1 MQSAIL
7 PNRFLAG
14 QTRKPKESMDTTL
27 FVATIVLVMIGLVMV
42 YSSTFHLGYSYLKL
56 EALRILVGI
65 SALYLGTRIRYIKL
79 SGKTKNIILLI
90 ALIILLATLLLGRK
104 VMGARRWIGI
114 LQPAEFAKLALIFW
128 LASFFA
134 EGRSIDTQFKR
145 QVLPPLIVTLAIV
158 ILTVVQ
164 PAVGTSCILL
174 ATSLTMFF
182 LGGVRMK
189 YIVIIG
195 GITLL
200 GFMILVFVFP
210 HSRKRINDFWQGNR
224 YQQTRSVIAIG
235 SGGLTGKGLGE
246 GKEKFKFL
254 PKMPTDFIFS
264 AIGEEFGFIGSLI
277 IFLLFLIILVRGL
290 KIAAAAEDYFGYLL
304 ASGITAMI
312 FIYTLIH
319 IGVALGIL
327 PPTGQP
333 LPFVSFGGS
342 ALVTNLFAIGLV
354 LNISK
359 FRIRRPCDVAY
370 IRGWHGRPRLS
381 GTRPW

>member
-1 MQSAIL
+1 MWSAIL
-7 PNRFLAG
+7 PNRFIAR
-14 QTRKPKESMDTTL
+14 QTEKPKEPMDTVL
-27 FVATIVLVMIGLVMV
+27 FVATIILVLIGLVMV

-56 EALRILVGI
+56 ESLRILVGI
-65 SALYLGTRIRYIKL
+65 AALFLGTRVRYIKL
-79 SGKTKNIILLI
+79 SGKTKNIILFI

-104 VMGARRWIGI
+104 VMGARRWTGI

-134 EGRSIDTQFKR
+134 EGRGIDTRFKK
-145 QVLPPLIVTLAIV
+145 QVLPPLMVTLAII
-158 ILTVVQ
+158 ILTVLQ
-164 PAVGTSCILL
+164 PAVGTSCILF

-182 LGGVRMK
+182 LGGVKMK
-189 YIVIIG
+189 YILIIG

-200 GFMILVFVFP
+200 GFLILIFVFP

-224 YQQTRSVIAIG
+224 YQQNQSVIAIG

-246 GKEKFKFL
+246 GKQKFKFL

-264 AIGEEFGFIGSLI
+264 AIGEEFGFIGSLF

-290 KIAAAAEDYFGYLL
+290 KIAVSAEDYFGYLL
-304 ASGITAMI
+304 ASGITIMI
-312 FIYTLIH
+312 FIYTLIQ
-319 IGVALGIL
+319 IGVGLGIL

-342 ALVTNLFAIGLV
+342 ALVSNLFALGLV

-370 IRGWHGRPRLS
+370 IRGWHRRSRLS
-381 GTRPW
+381 GARPW